1 MVHGVA
7 AVDIG
12 GSVVY
17 GAVDRNEE
25 MGLRVDW
32 SISGIGCG
40 RGYYDGGW
48 TDLWRKDHK
57 RDECHRVIG
66 HIHHALRK
74 QKICCSETEKIEYT
88 QITIVA
94 PDMTHKTSSE
104 RTVCMSS
111 AQIVAGASG

>member
-12 GSVVY
+12 ESVVY

-32 SISGIGCG
+32 SIGGIGGG
-40 RGYYDGGW
+40 RGHHDGRW
-48 TDLWRKDHK
+48 ADLWRKHQQ

-74 QKICCSETEKIEYT
+74 QEICCSETEKIEYT

-104 RTVCMSS
+104 RTRCMSS
-111 AQIVAGASG
+111 AQIVAGA

>member
-1 MVHGVA
+1 MATKTSLLAMVHGVA

-17 GAVDRNEE
+17 EAVDRNEE

-40 RGYYDGGW
+40 RSYYDGGW

-57 RDECHRVIG
+57 RDECHRVSG

-74 QKICCSETEKIEYT
+74 QKICRSETEKIGYT
-88 QITIVA
+88 RLWVFRVRA
-94 PDMTHKTSSE
+94 P
-104 RTVCMSS
+104 
-111 AQIVAGASG
+111 SGQSPFSYV